1 MGSSTWIQEYLTG
14 TEKGWEPQLM
24 VLPYDV
30 EGCLKAFTESGLD
43 DLGMTLNKAV
53 KKSIVTGI
61 NYFYRYILAM
71 EKAAKE
77 AGVPLFRICLKKNG
91 GSWKKGSGYESVQAG
106 SYAKECPP
114 QLNARPDRRSG

>member
-1 MGSSTWIQEYLTG
+1 MGSSTWIQEYWDLPWMGVGRRAQFAFLTG
-14 TEKGWEPQLM
+14 TEEGWEPQLM

-30 EGCLKAFTESGLD
+30 EGCLKAFTENGLD

-77 AGVPLFRICLKKNG
+77 AGVASISDMP
-91 GSWKKGSGYESVQAG
+91 E
-106 SYAKECPP
+106 KEWRK
-114 QLNARPDRRSG
+114 LEERLRL